1 MDSAYERLSVGKLWD
16 QIQPRGERQDPA
28 QREEWNAAKAQFVKR
43 WKKLQKGD
51 RTPAQQAFFD
61 MCRAK
66 LEPNLEVEVR
76 HTQSHTFTAHTHHT
90 HTQVYFTMGGRRDG
104 LVGSVSVPLCDLQD
118 GLMHDLWL
126 NLRPNAKWSQQLG
139 MWGSVHV
146 VIQKSKKPHVRV
158 SCGVVGRVVC
168 CVCVVS
174 CCVCDIANI
183 AGACAVCSWEC

>member
-1 MDSAYERLSVGKLWD
+1 MDSAYERLSVGTLWD

-76 HTQSHTFTAHTHHT
+76 HTHTIAHAHRTHSPHSP

-126 NLRPNAKWSQQLG
+126 NLRPNAKWAQQLG
-139 MWGSVHV
+139 MWGSVHL

-158 SCGVVGRVVC
+158 SCRWSFR
-168 CVCVVS
+168 VS
-174 CCVCDIANI
+174 CRVRSTC
-183 AGACAVCSWEC
+183 ACHC